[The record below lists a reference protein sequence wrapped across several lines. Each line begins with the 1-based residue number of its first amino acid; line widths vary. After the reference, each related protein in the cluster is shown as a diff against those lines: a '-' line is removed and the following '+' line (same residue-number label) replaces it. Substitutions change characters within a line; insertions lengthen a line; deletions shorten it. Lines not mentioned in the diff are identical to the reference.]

1 LYIIF
6 MFLLIYFVA
15 LHLNFIFTISVTEKK
30 ES

>member
-1 LYIIF
+1 